1 MIKQL
6 NEENKKIVFFLF
18 IRLWKKINKEIKK
31 DKSKFKKN

>member
-18 IRLWKKINKEIKK
+18 IRLWKKINKESKK